1 MEATNEIEIPQLIK
15 NVKDN
20 ARSFALISTYS
31 ENRNGFDNGCRLFSL
46 KRTIRNDL
54 KLGHYQLLISRL
66 VEIDTTPKA
75 QMVFD
80 ERVFMIYGIS
90 LKTALELGGKYNQL
104 SIVFKSENRC
114 DEICTSPFVDRSGQ
128 KHSTGDTIRCDSRH
142 PTAEFR
148 LKRVQPIKDVR
159 QVVPYLI
166 QVLNG
171 RLVSLRRRL
180 RPPADGRRN

>member
-142 PTAEFR
+142 PTA
-148 LKRVQPIKDVR
+148 
-159 QVVPYLI
+159 
-166 QVLNG
+166 
-171 RLVSLRRRL
+171 
-180 RPPADGRRN
+180 